1 MALIFSVYGPIHR
14 SRAMGWWS
22 MTGALAPALGLVAG
36 GPLVD
41 LLGWRVVFVLQGL
54 IAVAAIVLAVA
65 VLDETPG
72 RKVRFDVAG
81 AVCLALGMAGF
92 MLAVGRVRDV
102 GLASLWVWIPV
113 LVGCAWIAAFVAVER
128 RTPEP
133 LMPLEYFS
141 KRDFTAPILANGFMG
156 AAYMGAF
163 VLAPLVFLE
172 RFGSSVT
179 LASLV
184 MLLRTG
190 ALTGASL
197 LGGYLAGRAGARFT
211 ALAGTVVMTLGLGV
225 IALGSSAQSLF
236 WFGAGLVL
244 QGLGNGIAVP
254 PLNAAVAG
262 AVPIEDVGV
271 ASAANRLLSQVGN
284 AFGISFLTLAYASER
299 GGAGFAFLI
308 GGAFSVLAVL
318 TALGMERRKVSP

>member
-1 MALIFSVYGPIHR
+1 
-14 SRAMGWWS
+14 
-22 MTGALAPALGLVAG
+22 
-36 GPLVD
+36 
-41 LLGWRVVFVLQGL
+41 
-54 IAVAAIVLAVA
+54 
-65 VLDETPG
+65 
-72 RKVRFDVAG
+72 
-81 AVCLALGMAGF
+81 MAGF
-92 MLAVGRVRDV
+92 MVAIGRVRDV
-102 GLASLWVWIPV
+102 GLASLWVWAPV
-113 LVGCAWIAAFVAVER
+113 LVGCAWVAAFVAVER
-128 RTPEP
+128 RTTQP
-133 LMPLEYFS
+133 LLPLEYFS
-141 KRDFTAPILANGFMG
+141 IRDFTAPILSNAFMG

-172 RFGSSVT
+172 IFGSSVT

-190 ALTGASL
+190 ALTAASL
-197 LGGYLAGRAGARFT
+197 VGGYLAGRAGARLT
-211 ALAGTVVMTLGLGV
+211 AVCGTVVMTVGLGV
-225 IALGSSAQSLF
+225 IALGTHQLSLF

-284 AFGISFLTLAYASER
+284 AFGISFLTLAYASEKG

-308 GGAFSVLAVL
+308 GGALSVLAIL
-318 TALGMERRKVSP
+318 AAGAMEPEHRGELQDLPKTRDRAGG